1 MNCQQLAER
10 IERLAPAASLRDVAR
25 LCLLLA
31 NHVEDPDALE
41 DDHKL
46 AEAWGR
52 LSLRMQAATDQHAA
66 MIDELEEITDN
77 LPTAISGEQVR
88 ALLRAIRVQGQML
101 NLYVQCGDMGNQP
114 N

>member
-31 NHVEDPDALE
+31 NHVDDPDALE
-41 DDHKL
+41 DDNKL
-46 AEAWGR
+46 AEAWAR

-101 NLYVQCGDMGNQP
+101 NLYVQCGDLGS
-114 N
+114 

>member
-31 NHVEDPDALE
+31 NHVEDPDALL
-41 DDHKL
+41 DDNKL
-46 AEAWGR
+46 AEAWAR

-66 MIDELEEITDN
+66 MIDELEDITDN

-101 NLYVQCGDMGNQP
+101 NLYVHCGEADRQTS
-114 N
+114 